1 VAIVTPVIHYCMG
14 GLEIDQYSRVIKNG
28 KGVNGLYAAGEIA
41 GGVHGNN
48 RLGGNSLLDCVVFGR
63 VAGKHCAEWM
73 MPQLVPTSLDELSG
87 AMKAGAAGA
96 AAGGAEGGAAA
107 PAAKALPQFELDEV
121 AKHTTK
127 SDCWVVLH
135 GRVLN
140 VTDFLGDHPGGELAI
155 LTFAGK
161 DATPE
166 FDMIHPPD
174 VIEKYLDASATVG
187 VLKGS
192 AAAAAALEG
201 GGGGGGAASGKGKG
215 PDDSKVWGNYPHDS
229 WANTILMP
237 TWFTSGYLMILAFLK
252 EIVLT
257 IFSTMPT
264 KVSIFIALWMLF
276 NAFSALMNGTF
287 PWLQAGNPEANEA
300 YWHLDDVTDSTV
312 QTYLTNLKAIKDQ

>member
-1 VAIVTPVIHYCMG
+1 MDNFHVAIVTPVIHYCMG

-63 VAGKHCAEWM
+63 VAGKHCAEYM
-73 MPQLVPTSLDELSG
+73 LPKIVPTSLDELSG
-87 AMKAGAAGA
+87 ALKVGGGGGAV
-96 AAGGAEGGAAA
+96 AGGDAGAA
-107 PAAKALPQFELDEV
+107 PAAPKAVKTFELDEV

-127 SDCWVVLH
+127 ADCWVVLH

-174 VIEKYLDASATVG
+174 VIEKYLDPAATLG
-187 VLKGS
+187 VLAGS

-201 GGGGGGAASGKGKG
+201 GGGGGGAAGGDKGKGKG
-215 PDDSKVWGNYPHDS
+215 PDDSKVWGDYPHNS

-237 TWFTSGYLMILAFLK
+237 TWFTSGYL
-252 EIVLT
+252 IVL
-257 IFSTMPT
+257 
-264 KVSIFIALWMLF
+264 ALWMLF
-276 NAFSALMNGTF
+276 TALSALMNGTF
-287 PWLQAGNPEANEA
+287 PWLQAGNPEANEP
-300 YWHLDDVTDSTV
+300 YWHLEDVTDSTV